1 MSCGRAGTGTVPPIS
16 SPKTKRKMLLF
27 CLLSGM
33 WLIAASCSLFRSKN
47 IPYPQGIMFPLEE
60 ASRASYEGEI
70 LKFVQKEGEKLYFST
85 KKNIFYCWDG
95 QKREVI
101 WKFATD
107 DKIASPPCLGQQYI
121 FFYDLQNTLY
131 CLARKGQLVWK
142 KKIEAIITSPV
153 SEGEGRIYF
162 GTESGEFL
170 ALSSA
175 QGEPVWSFRAGGPIR
190 SEALFWENLVVFG
203 CDDGKFYTLTKYGKL
218 DKAVPVGSKIL
229 GPALLEKGKVYFG
242 TDDQFLRCLDVKR
255 GKLKW
260 KLRIGGLLLHPPLV
274 EGNKIYLLSSNSVLF
289 CLHKKGGDILWW
301 HAIPSR
307 IFYGLEFSG
316 ENIIVT
322 SLSPL
327 VVGFNKKT
335 GQKAGEYDA
344 GSEVKSNALWQDPF
358 LLINIY
364 DFQKD
369 NGSLVYLKKIVNVFP
384 AASPASPQ
392 NVGAEVTLSAT
403 SMGLFRPKYEF
414 YIKEGENRT
423 VLQKE
428 SDKSSYVWYLEKEGE
443 YVIGVKASDEKGSA
457 ESEIAFSVKKPQPNW
472 QKIFS
477 VLPAF
482 IWIFPK

>member
-1 MSCGRAGTGTVPPIS
+1 
-16 SPKTKRKMLLF
+16 
-27 CLLSGM
+27 
-33 WLIAASCSLFRSKN
+33 
-47 IPYPQGIMFPLEE
+47 
-60 ASRASYEGEI
+60 
-70 LKFVQKEGEKLYFST
+70 
-85 KKNIFYCWDG
+85 
-95 QKREVI
+95 
-101 WKFATD
+101 
-107 DKIASPPCLGQQYI
+107 
-121 FFYDLQNTLY
+121 
-131 CLARKGQLVWK
+131 
-142 KKIEAIITSPV
+142 
-153 SEGEGRIYF
+153 
-162 GTESGEFL
+162 
-170 ALSSA
+170 
-175 QGEPVWSFRAGGPIR
+175 
-190 SEALFWENLVVFG
+190 
-203 CDDGKFYTLTKYGKL
+203 
-218 DKAVPVGSKIL
+218 
-229 GPALLEKGKVYFG
+229 
-242 TDDQFLRCLDVKR
+242 
-255 GKLKW
+255 
-260 KLRIGGLLLHPPLV
+260 
-274 EGNKIYLLSSNSVLF
+274 
-289 CLHKKGGDILWW
+289 
-301 HAIPSR
+301 
-307 IFYGLEFSG
+307 
-316 ENIIVT
+316 
-322 SLSPL
+322 